1 MFKESKSMLQP
12 THTNLLTQ
20 VTEEVE
26 EMACDSES
34 DTDMVGGY
42 TNHSV
47 VKLGRTKKI
56 TKKCYP
62 VFSAE
67 LAKKRGRPPTLK

>member
-1 MFKESKSMLQP
+1 MFKESKKGKSMLQP

-34 DTDMVGGY
+34 DTDMVGDY
-42 TNHSV
+42 TNDTSQMY
-47 VKLGRTKKI
+47 L
-56 TKKCYP
+56 
-62 VFSAE
+62 
-67 LAKKRGRPPTLK
+67 

>member
-20 VTEEVE
+20 VIEEVE

-47 VKLGRTKKI
+47 VKLGRSKKI
-56 TKKCYP
+56 
-62 VFSAE
+62 
-67 LAKKRGRPPTLK
+67 